1 MDILIVL
8 EENNGQIHRMG
19 LESIAAGQRL
29 SDEMGLTAGALVLGG
44 NADGLAD
51 QASKY
56 QLGEVLK
63 VNDALLEA
71 YSADGYSEAVKQ
83 IIDQENPTYVLF
95 GHTYQVRDYVQRLS
109 AKLNKP
115 FLVDNITI
123 RVENGQPIFTKQMFN
138 AKLSADVEASGSGP
152 FLVSFQS
159 AAFSMDAAAAGSASI
174 RESTVQLD
182 TAMIRTKSEPPFQEE
197 AGGVDLTSADIIVS
211 IGRGIGKEENIPLAV
226 ELSKALGGELAA
238 SRPVVDSGW
247 LPSAHQIGSSG
258 QSVSPKLYL
267 ALGISGAIQH
277 VVGMKGSK
285 NIVTINKD
293 PDAPIFEISDYGVVA
308 DILEI
313 IPKLTEAIQ
322 ALKN

>member
-1 MDILIVL
+1 MDVLIVL
-8 EENNGQIHRMG
+8 EDNNGKIHRMG
-19 LESIAAGQRL
+19 LESIAAGQRF
-29 SDEMGLTAGALVLGG
+29 SNEMGLTAGALVLGG

-51 QASKY
+51 QASAY

-63 VNDALLEA
+63 VNDALLES

-95 GHTYQVRDYVQRLS
+95 GHTYQVRDYVPRLS
-109 AKLNKP
+109 AKMNKP
-115 FLVDNITI
+115 FLVDNIAI

-138 AKLSADVEASGSGP
+138 AKLSADVEANGSGP

-293 PDAPIFEISDYGVVA
+293 PDAPIFEISDYGVVG

>member
-63 VNDALLEA
+63 VNDALLES

-95 GHTYQVRDYVQRLS
+95 GHTYQVRDYVPRLS

-115 FLVDNITI
+115 FLVDNIAI

-138 AKLSADVEASGSGP
+138 AKLSADVEANGSGP

>member
-8 EENNGQIHRMG
+8 EESNGQIHRMG

-44 NADGLAD
+44 NANALAD

-63 VNDALLEA
+63 VNDALLES

-95 GHTYQVRDYVQRLS
+95 GHTYQVRDYVPRLS

-115 FLVDNITI
+115 FLVDNIAI

-138 AKLSADVEASGSGP
+138 AKLSADVEANGSGP

-226 ELSKALGGELAA
+226 ELSKAIGGELAA

-293 PDAPIFEISDYGVVA
+293 PDAPIFEISDYGVVG

>member
-8 EENNGQIHRMG
+8 EESNGQIHRMG

-95 GHTYQVRDYVQRLS
+95 GHTYQVRDYVPRLS

-115 FLVDNITI
+115 FLVDNIAI

-138 AKLSADVEASGSGP
+138 AKLSADVEANGSGP

-159 AAFSMDAAAAGSASI
+159 AAFSMDAAAAGSAWI

>member
-8 EENNGQIHRMG
+8 EESNGQIHRMG

-29 SDEMGLTAGALVLGG
+29 SDEMGLTTGALVLGG

-95 GHTYQVRDYVQRLS
+95 GHTYQVRDYVPRLS

-115 FLVDNITI
+115 FLVDNIAI

-138 AKLSADVEASGSGP
+138 AKLSADVEANGSGP

-293 PDAPIFEISDYGVVA
+293 PDAPIFEISDYGVVG

>member
-44 NADGLAD
+44 IADGLAD

-56 QLGEVLK
+56 QLGEVVK
-63 VNDALLEA
+63 VNDALLGS

-95 GHTYQVRDYVQRLS
+95 GHTYQVRDYVPRLS

-115 FLVDNITI
+115 FLVDNIAI

-138 AKLSADVEASGSGP
+138 AKLSADVEANGSGP

>member
-8 EENNGQIHRMG
+8 EESNGQIHRMG
-19 LESIAAGQRL
+19 LESSAAGQRL

-63 VNDALLEA
+63 VNDAWLEA

-95 GHTYQVRDYVQRLS
+95 GHTYQVRDYVPRLS

-115 FLVDNITI
+115 FLVDNIAI

-138 AKLSADVEASGSGP
+138 AKLSADVEANGSGP

-159 AAFSMDAAAAGSASI
+159 AAFSMDAAAAGSALI

>member
-56 QLGEVLK
+56 QLGEVVK
-63 VNDALLEA
+63 VNDALLGS

-95 GHTYQVRDYVQRLS
+95 GHTYQVRDYVPRLS

-115 FLVDNITI
+115 FLVDNIAI

-138 AKLSADVEASGSGP
+138 AKLSADVEANGSGP

-159 AAFSMDAAAAGSASI
+159 AAFSMDAATAGEASI
-174 RESTVQLD
+174 REATVQLD

>member
-56 QLGEVLK
+56 QLGEVVK
-63 VNDALLEA
+63 VNDALLGS

-95 GHTYQVRDYVQRLS
+95 GHTYQVRDYVPRLS

-115 FLVDNITI
+115 FLVDNIAI

-138 AKLSADVEASGSGP
+138 AKLSADVEANGSGP

-277 VVGMKGSK
+277 VVGMKGTK

-293 PDAPIFEISDYGVVA
+293 PDAPIFEISDYGVVG

-313 IPKLTEAIQ
+313 IPKLIESIQ

>member
-95 GHTYQVRDYVQRLS
+95 GHTYQVRDYVPRLS

-123 RVENGQPIFTKQMFN
+123 RIENGQPIFTKQMFN
-138 AKLSADVEASGSGP
+138 AKLSADVEANGSGP

>member
-63 VNDALLEA
+63 VNDALLES

-95 GHTYQVRDYVQRLS
+95 GHTYQVRDYVPRLS

-115 FLVDNITI
+115 FLVDNIAI

-138 AKLSADVEASGSGP
+138 AKLSADVEANGSGP

-226 ELSKALGGELAA
+226 ELSKAIGGELAA

>member
-8 EENNGQIHRMG
+8 EESNGQIHRMG
-19 LESIAAGQRL
+19 LESIAAGQHL
-29 SDEMGLTAGALVLGG
+29 SNEMGLTAGALVMGG

-51 QASKY
+51 QASAY

-63 VNDALLEA
+63 VNDALLES
-71 YSADGYSEAVKQ
+71 YSADAYSEAVKQ
-83 IIDQENPTYVLF
+83 IIDQENPAYVLF
-95 GHTYQVRDYVQRLS
+95 GHTYQVRDYVPRLS

-115 FLVDNITI
+115 FLVDNIAI

-138 AKLSADVEASGSGP
+138 AKLSADVEANGSGP

>member
-8 EENNGQIHRMG
+8 EESNGQIHRMG

-56 QLGEVLK
+56 QLGEVVK
-63 VNDALLEA
+63 VNDALLES

-95 GHTYQVRDYVQRLS
+95 GHTYQVRDYVPRLS

-115 FLVDNITI
+115 FLVDNIAI

-138 AKLSADVEASGSGP
+138 AKLSADVEANGSGP

>member
-8 EENNGQIHRMG
+8 EESNGQIHRMG
-19 LESIAAGQRL
+19 LESIAAGQHL

-63 VNDALLEA
+63 VNDELLGS

-95 GHTYQVRDYVQRLS
+95 GHTYQVRDYVPRLS

-115 FLVDNITI
+115 FLVDNIAI

-159 AAFSMDAAAAGSASI
+159 AAFSMDAVAAGSASI
-174 RESTVQLD
+174 RESTVQLN
-182 TAMIRTKSEPPFQEE
+182 TAVIRTKSEPPFQEE

-293 PDAPIFEISDYGVVA
+293 PDAPIFEISDYGVVG

>member
-8 EENNGQIHRMG
+8 EESNGQIHRMG
-19 LESIAAGQRL
+19 LESIAAGQHL
-29 SDEMGLTAGALVLGG
+29 ADEMGLTAGALVLGG

-63 VNDALLEA
+63 VNDALLES

-95 GHTYQVRDYVQRLS
+95 GHTYQVRDYVPRLS

-115 FLVDNITI
+115 FLVDNIAI

-138 AKLSADVEASGSGP
+138 AKLSADVEANGSGP

-211 IGRGIGKEENIPLAV
+211 IGRGIGKEENIPLAI

>member
-8 EENNGQIHRMG
+8 EESNGQIHRMG

-56 QLGEVLK
+56 QLWEVLK

-95 GHTYQVRDYVQRLS
+95 GHTYQVRDYVPRLS

-115 FLVDNITI
+115 FLVDNIAI

-138 AKLSADVEASGSGP
+138 AKLSADVEANGSGP

-293 PDAPIFEISDYGVVA
+293 PDAPIFEISDYGVVG

>member
-8 EENNGQIHRMG
+8 EESNGQIHRMG
-19 LESIAAGQRL
+19 LESIAAGQHL
-29 SDEMGLTAGALVLGG
+29 ADEMGLTAGALVLGG

-95 GHTYQVRDYVQRLS
+95 GHTYQVRDYVPRLS

-115 FLVDNITI
+115 FLVDNIAI

-138 AKLSADVEASGSGP
+138 AKLSADVEANGSGP

>member
-8 EENNGQIHRMG
+8 EESNGQIHRMG

-63 VNDALLEA
+63 VNDALLES

-95 GHTYQVRDYVQRLS
+95 GHTYQVRDYVPRLS

-115 FLVDNITI
+115 FLVDNIAI

-138 AKLSADVEASGSGP
+138 AKLSADVEANGSGP

>member
-8 EENNGQIHRMG
+8 EESNGQIHRMG

-51 QASKY
+51 QASAY

-63 VNDALLEA
+63 VNDALLES

-95 GHTYQVRDYVQRLS
+95 GHTYQVRDYVPRLS

-115 FLVDNITI
+115 FLVDNIAI

-138 AKLSADVEASGSGP
+138 AKLSADVEANGSGP

-293 PDAPIFEISDYGVVA
+293 PDAPIFEISDYGVVG

>member
-8 EENNGQIHRMG
+8 EESNGQIHRMG

-63 VNDALLEA
+63 VNDALLES

-95 GHTYQVRDYVQRLS
+95 GHTYQVRDYVPRLS

-115 FLVDNITI
+115 FLVDNIAI

-138 AKLSADVEASGSGP
+138 AKLSADVEANGSGP

-174 RESTVQLD
+174 RESTVRLD

-293 PDAPIFEISDYGVVA
+293 PDAPIFEISDYGVVG

>member
-56 QLGEVLK
+56 QLGEVVK
-63 VNDALLEA
+63 VNDALLGS

-83 IIDQENPTYVLF
+83 IIDQENPTYVVF
-95 GHTYQVRDYVQRLS
+95 GHTYQVRDYVPRLS

-115 FLVDNITI
+115 FLVDNIAI

-138 AKLSADVEASGSGP
+138 AKLSADVKANGSGP

-159 AAFSMDAAAAGSASI
+159 AAFSMDAAAAGSALI

>member
-8 EENNGQIHRMG
+8 EESNGQIHRMG

-29 SDEMGLTAGALVLGG
+29 SDEMGLTAGALVFGG
-44 NADGLAD
+44 NSDGLAD

-63 VNDALLEA
+63 VNDALLES

-95 GHTYQVRDYVQRLS
+95 GHTYQVRDYVPRLS

-115 FLVDNITI
+115 FLVDNIAI

-138 AKLSADVEASGSGP
+138 AKLSADVEANGSGP

-293 PDAPIFEISDYGVVA
+293 PDAPIFEISDYGVVG